1 MTEAELIEAAMALSE
16 SAGSAVTLYLTTI
29 SAYLLVAYFVG
40 AKLDRLQTIIISVL
54 FVVFALSFVAAIQ
67 TNLGNLVSI
76 GNELEEI
83 RPDWI
88 RFASKLFNSSL
99 LVVDTF
105 GVLVSLLFMWN
116 IRHPKTE

>member
-1 MTEAELIEAAMALSE
+1 MTEAELIEAAMGLGE
-16 SAGSAVTLYLTTI
+16 SAANAVTLYLTI
-29 SAYLLVAYFVG
+29 VSAYLLVAYFVG
-40 AKLDRLQTIIISVL
+40 ASLDRLQTII
-54 FVVFALSFVAAIQ
+54 ALSFVAAIQ
-67 TNLGNLVSI
+67 TNLGNMVSI

-88 RFASKLFNSSL
+88 RFASTPLNSVL
-99 LVVDTF
+99 LVVDTC

>member
-16 SAGSAVTLYLTTI
+16 SAANAVTLYLTTI

-40 AKLDRLQTIIISVL
+40 ASLNRLQTIIISVL

-67 TNLGNLVSI
+67 TNLGNMVSI

-88 RFASKLFNSSL
+88 RYASAPFNLALF
-99 LVVDTF
+99 VVDTC

-116 IRHPKTE
+116 IRHPKPE

>member
-1 MTEAELIEAAMALSE
+1 MTEAELIESSMALAEMVSNT
-16 SAGSAVTLYLTTI
+16 VTLYLTTV

-40 AKLDRLQTIIISVL
+40 ASLDRLQTFIISVL
-54 FVVFALSFVAAIQ
+54 FIVFSLSFVAAIQ
-67 TNLGNLVSI
+67 TNLGNMVSI

-88 RFASKLFNSSL
+88 RYASTQFNLVL
-99 LVVDTF
+99 LVVDTC

>member
-1 MTEAELIEAAMALSE
+1 MALSE
-16 SAGSAVTLYLTTI
+16 QAGNAVALYLTTI

-40 AKLDRLQTIIISVL
+40 ASLDRLQTIIISVL

-67 TNLGNLVSI
+67 TSLGNLVSI

-88 RFASKLFNSSL
+88 RYASAQVNLML
-99 LVVDTF
+99 LVVDTC

-116 IRHPKTE
+116 IRHSKPE

>member
-1 MTEAELIEAAMALSE
+1 MTEAELIDAAMALSE
-16 SAGSAVTLYLTTI
+16 QAGNAVALYLTTI

-40 AKLDRLQTIIISVL
+40 ASLDRLQTTIISVL

-67 TNLGNLVSI
+67 TALGNMVSI
-76 GNELEEI
+76 GNELEEF

-88 RFASKLFNSSL
+88 RYASKPFNLVL
-99 LVVDTF
+99 LVVDTC

-116 IRHPKTE
+116 IRHPKTK